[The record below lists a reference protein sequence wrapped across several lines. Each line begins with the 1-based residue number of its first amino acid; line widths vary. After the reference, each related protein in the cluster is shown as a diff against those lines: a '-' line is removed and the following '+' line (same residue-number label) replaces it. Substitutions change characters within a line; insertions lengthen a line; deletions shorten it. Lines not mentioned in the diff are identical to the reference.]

1 MNENSQRLY
10 NYCSLSIALF
20 SAVVTLIGG
29 LIISTAVVPRRSRL
43 ELEHGECNLQH
54 LRLSEDWSTLRLFA
68 VYTVLKSDMDY
79 RYSSAFPQLNRAD
92 LDHLIFVDTQSSSR
106 INDLDRNT
114 DQMELKFEFP
124 MIENFTATSITYVV
138 FFKYEL
144 STSIGYKADVALTGT
159 VDVKSQHGLW
169 EMSGILKSDQL
180 EPLRDGSAQY
190 IFSPQ
195 GQFRVSDLSLPNLLE
210 RIHTQPLAIDISRSS
225 TSWRPSEHLEIGLS
239 FSVPSQMLVRATTT
253 FELLKWAWVQ
263 YLALFLA
270 TRYLTQKALE
280 FLYDS
285 GAIDGVV
292 EYSIQADEPQFSR
305 K

>member
-1 MNENSQRLY
+1 
-10 NYCSLSIALF
+10 
-20 SAVVTLIGG
+20 
-29 LIISTAVVPRRSRL
+29 
-43 ELEHGECNLQH
+43 
-54 LRLSEDWSTLRLFA
+54 
-68 VYTVLKSDMDY
+68 
-79 RYSSAFPQLNRAD
+79 
-92 LDHLIFVDTQSSSR
+92 
-106 INDLDRNT
+106 
-114 DQMELKFEFP
+114 MELKFEFP
-124 MIENFTATSITYVV
+124 LIENFTATSISYVV

-144 STSIGYKADVALTGT
+144 STSIGYEADVALTGT
-159 VDVKSQHGLW
+159 VDVKSQRGLW

-210 RIHTQPLAIDISRSS
+210 RIHSQPLAIDISRSS

-239 FSVPSQMLVRATTT
+239 FRVPSQMLVRATTT